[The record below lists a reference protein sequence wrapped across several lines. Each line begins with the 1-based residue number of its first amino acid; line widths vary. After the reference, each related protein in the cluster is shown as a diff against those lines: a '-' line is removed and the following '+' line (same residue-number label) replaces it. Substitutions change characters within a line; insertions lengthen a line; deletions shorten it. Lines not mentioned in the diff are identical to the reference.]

1 MTGKVP
7 PVETANFGFLAKHDV
22 QLMRLGAL
30 AERYF
35 GSDPNTTLIKLRQFG
50 ELLAQLTAAK
60 AGLFTN
66 PDEPQSDL
74 LRRLKFE
81 RVLPSEVADFF
92 HQVRVTGNQATH
104 AHFDNHAQALTTL
117 KIARQLGVWYYRTF
131 IDKTFKSGPFV
142 PPADPAAA
150 TAALHDEMARLR
162 QAVDEFRSAAEKA
175 RIAAEAEAQA
185 RLSAR
190 RAGTA

>member
-35 GSDPNTTLIKLRQFG
+35 GDDPNTTLIKLRQFG

-81 RVLPSEVADFF
+81 RVLPAEVADFF
-92 HQVRVTGNQATH
+92 HQVRIAGNQATH
-104 AHFDNHAQALTTL
+104 AHC
-117 KIARQLGVWYYRTF
+117 R
-131 IDKTFKSGPFV
+131 
-142 PPADPAAA
+142 
-150 TAALHDEMARLR
+150 
-162 QAVDEFRSAAEKA
+162 
-175 RIAAEAEAQA
+175 
-185 RLSAR
+185 
-190 RAGTA
+190 